1 VQDRVP
7 AFSPEKA
14 KAFIEKEMGCPIEV
28 VYKEFD
34 NRPIAAASLGQVLS
48 FALYQNINLI
58 FSVPISV
65 YHTISP
71 FSQGF
76 FLYILLVQFLYESQQ
91 LLLVL
96 CMFLFQ
102 VVKLHF
108 TICFSYRI
116 GQYFLHYMFLISV
129 YVNKCLPFLLILT

>member
-1 VQDRVP
+1 MQDRVP

-76 FLYILLVQFLYESQQ
+76 FLYILLVQFLYIIH
-91 LLLVL
+91 
-96 CMFLFQ
+96 FLYIFSISYYITFFSRIFSI
-102 VVKLHF
+102 HF
-108 TICFSYRI
+108 TCSIP
-116 GQYFLHYMFLISV
+116 L
-129 YVNKCLPFLLILT
+129 